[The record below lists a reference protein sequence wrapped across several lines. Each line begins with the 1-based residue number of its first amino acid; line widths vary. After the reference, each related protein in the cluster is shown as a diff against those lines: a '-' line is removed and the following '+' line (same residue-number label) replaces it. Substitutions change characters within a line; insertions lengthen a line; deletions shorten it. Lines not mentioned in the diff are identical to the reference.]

1 MTNSFDHLLREALK
15 APAAHPP
22 GGCLDA
28 ETLAAWS
35 EGSLDA
41 TRRAAVEAHA
51 SVCARC
57 QDLLAAMIRSE
68 PAIVSRPW
76 WRSPALGWL
85 APLTVAAAAAVIWV
99 RMDPRGTTES
109 ALAPSPVAPS
119 MAAAPQIANDQARE
133 RQERT
138 AEPKSL
144 DAARPETWAKRREA
158 SGPPPVAVDRLRD
171 EARARAD
178 NAPVT
183 PSAKGAAPAATAPSE
198 AEVTVTAPTAT
209 IQTTTATAAPAPATP
224 APPPTPAAPRPIA
237 QVGPLPAP
245 TAVAESAN
253 AGGLAARAAGF
264 AAAASADQR
273 KLVIQTADG
282 STRWWVTSPGTVQR
296 STDGG
301 ARWEVQA
308 TGTREI
314 LNAGAAPSS
323 AVCWLVG
330 RTGAVLLSTDGRSWR
345 RVPFPEAI
353 DLVSVSA
360 VDGNSATVVAA
371 GGRKFTTTDGGV
383 NWR

>member
-41 TRRAAVEAHA
+41 TQRTSVEAHA
-51 SVCARC
+51 AECARC
-57 QDLLAAMIRSE
+57 QDLLAAMIRIE

-76 WRSPALGWL
+76 WRSPAFGWL
-85 APLTVAAAAAVIWV
+85 APLTVAAAAVVIWV
-99 RMDPRGTTES
+99 RMDPRGTTEF
-109 ALAPSPVAPS
+109 AVAPS
-119 MAAAPQIANDQARE
+119 VAPSTAAAPQIANDQARE

-138 AEPKSL
+138 AEPESL
-144 DAARPETWAKRREA
+144 DAARQESMSKRRAA
-158 SGPPPVAVDRLRD
+158 SGPPPPVGVDRLRD
-171 EARARAD
+171 EGRARAD
-178 NAPVT
+178 NT
-183 PSAKGAAPAATAPSE
+183 PRRPSDKAAAPA
-198 AEVTVTAPTAT
+198 VTAPREVDVTVIAPTAAV
-209 IQTTTATAAPAPATP
+209 QTAAPAPAPATP
-224 APPPTPAAPRPIA
+224 AAPPPIA
-237 QVGPLPAP
+237 QVAPLPAP
-245 TAVAESAN
+245 TTVAESAN
-253 AGGLAARAAGF
+253 RSAVAARAAGF
-264 AAAASADQR
+264 AASADQR
-273 KLVIQTADG
+273 ELLIQTADG
-282 STRWWVTSPGTVQR
+282 STRWWVRSPGTVQR

-301 ARWEVQA
+301 VRWEVQA

-314 LNAGAAPSS
+314 LNAGTAPSS

-345 RVPFPEAI
+345 RVPFPEAV

-360 VDGNSATVVAA
+360 EDAKTATVFAA
-371 GGRKFTTTDGGV
+371 GGRKFTTNDGGV